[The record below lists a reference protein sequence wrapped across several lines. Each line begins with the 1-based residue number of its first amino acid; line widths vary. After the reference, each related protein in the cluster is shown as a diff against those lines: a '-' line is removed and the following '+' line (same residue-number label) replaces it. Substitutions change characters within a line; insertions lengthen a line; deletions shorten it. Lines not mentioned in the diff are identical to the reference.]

1 MNEIIV
7 IDIAKQ
13 ALFLVLKVA
22 APMLLSSL
30 VVGLIVSILQ
40 TVTSIQEQT
49 LTFVPKL
56 IAVFLCIMLFGNW
69 IMTSIKEFMIELF
82 SNFGYYIDI
91 L

>member
-7 IDIAKQ
+7 IDIIKQ
-13 ALFLVLKVA
+13 ALFLVLKLS
-22 APMLLSSL
+22 APMLLGSL
-30 VVGLIVSILQ
+30 VVGLVISILQ

-56 IAVFLCIMLFGNW
+56 IAVLLIVMIFGTWMIN
-69 IMTSIKEFMIELF
+69 SVKEYMIELF
-82 SNFGYYIDI
+82 SNFGYYINS